1 MITKPD
7 IDGEDSTPAKTDLNV
22 SVILLAAGSSSRMG
36 QPKQLLEVK
45 GEPLLVGAVR
55 SAVSC
60 GAKEVV
66 VVLGANEQNS
76 RDLVSGWPV
85 RIVSNHFWRGGM
97 GSSIKTGLQYL
108 ISLIPETRAVILM
121 VCDQPS
127 LTSAHLS
134 RLISEYNRSKKPI
147 VASWYSGTAGVPA
160 LFSRSFFSNILMLGD
175 DQGAKKIIDQFPE
188 NRIVV
193 EFPEGAI
200 DLDTV
205 DDYNNYINQK

>member
-1 MITKPD
+1 MISESDNDPD
-7 IDGEDSTPAKTDLNV
+7 DSEPARKDMNI
-22 SVILLAAGSSSRMG
+22 SVIVLAAGSSSRMG
-36 QPKQLLEVK
+36 QSKQLLEVK

-66 VVLGANEQNS
+66 VVLGSNEQDH
-76 RDLVSGWPV
+76 RDLISGLPV
-85 RIVSNHFWRGGM
+85 RIVSNHYWRGGM

-108 ISLIPETRAVILM
+108 ISLVPETRAVILM

-127 LTSAHLS
+127 LTSTHLK
-134 RLISEYNRSKKPI
+134 RLINEYNRSKKPI
-147 VASWYSGTAGVPA
+147 IASWYSGTAGVPA

-175 DQGAKKIIDQFPE
+175 AQGAKKIIDQFPE
-188 NRIVV
+188 NRLVV
-193 EFPEGAI
+193 EFPEGAV